1 LIRHITN
8 TAGDTVMKNH
18 ARCPNCNAP
27 LHGGSPRI
35 NFQEREPP
43 AHPLFTHVDTFYA
56 YADAITGIAWDPK
69 GQFLAWASL
78 VERKS
83 LWLWDLPAHKE
94 KDLPVGRGWTWSL
107 AFSHAGTA
115 FAAGGPSEVLVWD
128 TTTWTERNALRAGIW
143 PQSLSFSHDDRL
155 LAAGLGPEG
164 EWKVKVWHL
173 PAGQETV
180 QLDGGFAAFSP
191 TQNLL
196 AVTWG
201 SDLQL
206 LNTATWQV
214 IQKLVGHEELFHYQG
229 RDYPVALHSLAFSPN
244 GTQLI
249 TGSVN
254 KVCIWD
260 VATAEVI
267 HELRDEGRI
276 KALTFSPDG
285 KLLAFNGDSETAARI
300 FDLESARE
308 LMPLEPKNGRVT
320 SLAFGR
326 TQAGTMLALGTIE
339 GALELWALKD
349 YRTLRPYPD

>member
-1 LIRHITN
+1 
-8 TAGDTVMKNH
+8 MKNH
-18 ARCPNCNAP
+18 DRCPSCNTR
-27 LHGGSPRI
+27 LHGGGARS

-43 AHPLFTHVDTFYA
+43 AHELFTHVHTFYG

-83 LWLWDLPAHKE
+83 LWLWDLPADKE
-94 KDLPVGRGWTWSL
+94 KDLPVGRGWTWNL
-107 AFSHAGTA
+107 AFGHAGTS

-128 TTTWTERNALRAGIW
+128 TATWDERNALRAGIW
-143 PQSLSFSHDDRL
+143 PQTLSFSRDDRL

-164 EWKVKVWHL
+164 EWKVKVWQF
-173 PAGQETV
+173 PAGQEIKE
-180 QLDGGFAAFSP
+180 LDGGFAAFSP

-206 LNTATWQV
+206 VNTATWQV
-214 IQKLVGHEELFHYQG
+214 TQKLSGHEELFHYQG
-229 RDYPVALHSLAFSPN
+229 RDYPVSLRSLAFSPD
-244 GTQLI
+244 GTHLA

-267 HELRDEGRI
+267 HELRGEGRI
-276 KALTFSPDG
+276 TALTFGPGG
-285 KLLAFNGDSETAARI
+285 KLLVFNADSETAARI

-308 LMPLEPKNGRVT
+308 LMPLEAKNGRVT

-326 TQAGTMLALGTIE
+326 TEEGTVLALGTIE
-339 GALELWALKD
+339 GAVELWQQRD
-349 YRTLRPYPD
+349 HRTLRPYPD